1 MRASAGVLLLAGI
14 VLASATGCGGS
25 GGTPIRIGVL
35 SDCYGPFSSGHELI
49 VASAELPLLERGGK
63 LRGPNPSDGIEGASV
78 AGRRVDL
85 LIGCIAGTEDVL
97 PETRRLVE
105 EDGAQIVV
113 GPLYPEHGLVVRD
126 YARGR
131 PDTTFLIQPS
141 GAPELTLTN
150 PPPNVFRFTA
160 DNAQSAAGL
169 GSYAYNRLGW
179 RTAATVADDSPYGW
193 GTVAG
198 FAAEF
203 CALGGH
209 IVDRQWIPPVT
220 DTGEAVRGLPSSADG
235 VYLSP
240 VLSPAHAFLKGYAAA
255 HHDLSRHVVL
265 NAAVFSDPTVVPL
278 ARGVVAGGSQPFEAT
293 PAAAAYVAAFTKA
306 FPSIPAAAASS
317 LLGAPYRDGVE
328 AALAGLERTHGATG
342 SELMAV
348 MANLELD
355 SLTGRVR
362 LDRDHQAIAANYL
375 SRVVTDAQGKPT
387 IRTLRVVANV
397 EQTYG
402 GYFRANDPP
411 PTRTTPAC
419 KKRKPPPWARR

>member
-1 MRASAGVLLLAGI
+1 MRGSSGALLLAGL
-14 VLASATGCGGS
+14 VLAIAAGCGGS

-63 LRGPNPSDGIEGASV
+63 LLGPNPSDGIEGASV
-78 AGRRVDL
+78 AGRPVEL

-126 YARGR
+126 YARRR

-150 PPPNVFRFTA
+150 PPHNVFRFTT

-169 GSYAYNRLGW
+169 GSYAYHELGW

-193 GTVAG
+193 ENVAG

-203 CALGGH
+203 CALGGR
-209 IVDRQWIPPVT
+209 IVDRQWVPPVT
-220 DTGEAVRGLPSSADG
+220 DTAEAVRALPSSVDG

-240 VLSPAHAFLKGYAAA
+240 VLSPVHGFLKGYEAAE
-255 HHDLSRHVVL
+255 HDLPRHVVL
-265 NAAVFSDPTVVPL
+265 SAAVFSDPTVVPL
-278 ARGVVAGGSQPFEAT
+278 ARGVVASGSQPFEAT

-328 AALAGLERTHGATG
+328 AALVGLERTHGATG
-342 SELMAV
+342 SELMAIL
-348 MANLELD
+348 ADLELD

-375 SRVVTDAQGKPT
+375 SRVVTDAQGKPA
-387 IRTLRVVANV
+387 IKSLKVVPNV
-397 EQTYG
+397 EQTFG
-402 GYFRANDPP
+402 GYFGPGDPP
-411 PTRTTPAC
+411 AGRTTPAC
-419 KKRKPPPWARR
+419 KKRKPPPWAR